1 MVDPERR
8 VYTPS
13 LDIEDNPLTAEQSD
27 QRRKMMIA
35 ALMAIAVGAVGA
47 FAWNTYGNFGA
58 PPLIT
63 VASRDFKT
71 IAPAPPSAQSGE
83 PKFLSAIEGEKAPP
97 LTTRAPS
104 AEEPLPGMAA
114 PQAPV
119 ARTAPEA
126 PSAPTAD
133 GGFLVQLAALRT
145 RDDAEMQW
153 RTFQSKAPGL
163 ASSARMDIQRADLGA
178 QGIYFRLRAGFFDTR
193 ERASAYCDKA
203 KAQGQDCMVV
213 VR

>member
-1 MVDPERR
+1 ME
-8 VYTPS
+8 TTLAT
-13 LDIEDNPLTAEQSD
+13 LDA
-27 QRRKMMIA
+27 RFC
-35 ALMAIAVGAVGA
+35 AVSEAHEILEHAHSEA
-47 FAWNTYGNFGA
+47 F
-58 PPLIT
+58 
-63 VASRDFKT
+63 
-71 IAPAPPSAQSGE
+71 
-83 PKFLSAIEGEKAPP
+83 
-97 LTTRAPS
+97 
-104 AEEPLPGMAA
+104 
-114 PQAPV
+114 QAFRQLHPIYDY
-119 ARTAPEA
+119 REYH
-126 PSAPTAD
+126 D
-133 GGFLVQLAALRT
+133 QLAALRT

>member
-1 MVDPERR
+1 MVDHERR

-13 LDIEDNPLTAEQSD
+13 LDIEDNPLTSEEAD
-27 QRRKMMIA
+27 QRRKLMIG
-35 ALMAIAVGAVGA
+35 ALMAIVVASVGA

-63 VASRDFKT
+63 VASREFKT
-71 IAPAPPSAQSGE
+71 IAPAPPSSRTDE
-83 PKFLSAIEGEKAPP
+83 PEFLNAIEGAKPPP

-104 AEEPLPGMAA
+104 AEEPLPGMTA

-133 GGFLVQLAALRT
+133 GGFLVQLAALRS

-153 RTFQSKAPGL
+153 RTFQARAPGL
-163 ASSARMDIQRADLGA
+163 ARSARMDIQRADLGA

-193 ERASAYCDKA
+193 EHAGAYCDKA